1 MASQKSPANNFHQK
15 LARRHS
21 LLTADVCDELA
32 RDELVTALS
41 LKRYEEAYEN
51 VFGTTQRRNSMTL
64 PGPVDNSAIMRR
76 YGSDPYIMGFLG

>member
-1 MASQKSPANNFHQK
+1 MASNKPPVKQHQK
-15 LARRHS
+15 LERRQS

-32 RDELVTALS
+32 RDELVIELS

-51 VFGTTQRRNSMTL
+51 VFGSAQRRNSMTL
-64 PGPVDNSAIMRR
+64 PGPHDNFAIIRR